1 MLLAGSRVPTRHAL
15 ASYPEGVRV
24 LAYILRRLLQ
34 VIPVFFGATL
44 LIYFMV
50 FAMPGDPILAL
61 FGDRTPNPTLLAQI
75 REQYHLDDP
84 FLVQYFYYIT
94 GVLQGDFGVSFSGQP
109 VGEILLRTFPVTA
122 RLAIMA
128 LVIEFTLA
136 IIIGTVSAL
145 RKGKLFDNTSLVVAL
160 IFVAVPIFV
169 LAFLAQYFLAIQ
181 LGWFRPTVG
190 AQNGWFDLLLPA
202 IVLGVSLYA
211 TSMRLMRASTIDTLN
226 QDWVRTAYS
235 KGLSRRRVVPVHVVR
250 NSLLPVITNS
260 ATNFGVL
267 LVGATVT
274 EGIFNVPGVGNT
286 LYQAIQ
292 RQEGPTV
299 VSFVT
304 VFVVVYVLVNLVVDL
319 LYGLLDPRIR
329 YAK

>member
-1 MLLAGSRVPTRHAL
+1 MG
-15 ASYPEGVRV
+15 Y
-24 LAYILRRLLQ
+24 YILRRLLQ

-61 FGDRTPNPTLLAQI
+61 FGDRTPNPALLEQI
-75 REQYHLDDP
+75 REQYHLNDP
-84 FLVQYFYYIT
+84 FIVQYFYYIT
-94 GVLQGDFGVSFSGQP
+94 GVLQGDFGISFSGQP
-109 VGEILLRTFPVTA
+109 VNDILVRAIPVTL
-122 RLAIMA
+122 RLAVMSIA
-128 LVIEFTLA
+128 IELALA

-145 RKGKLFDNTSLVVAL
+145 RKGGVFDNVSLVIAL
-160 IFVAVPIFV
+160 LFVAVPVFV
-169 LAFLAQYFLAIQ
+169 LAFIAQYFLAIQ
-181 LGWFRPTVG
+181 FGWFRATVG
-190 AQNGWFDLLLPA
+190 GQNNWGDLWLPA
-202 IVLGVSLYA
+202 LVLGFSLYA
-211 TSMRLMRASTIDTLN
+211 TSMRLTRASVIDTLN

-235 KGLSRRRVVPVHVVR
+235 KGLPRRRVIPVHVLR
-250 NSLLPVITNS
+250 NSLIPVITNS

-267 LVGATVT
+267 MVGATVT
-274 EGIFNVPGVGNT
+274 EGIFNIPGVGGT
-286 LYQAIQ
+286 LYQATI

-304 VFVVVYVLVNLVVDL
+304 VFVVFYVLINLVVDL